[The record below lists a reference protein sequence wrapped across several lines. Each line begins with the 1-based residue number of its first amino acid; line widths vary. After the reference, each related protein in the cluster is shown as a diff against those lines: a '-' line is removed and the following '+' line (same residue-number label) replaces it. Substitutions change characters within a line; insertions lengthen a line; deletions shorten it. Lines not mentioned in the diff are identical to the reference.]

1 MSHVR
6 IERLGT
12 GDREEDRAERKER
25 AKPVIAEKPRPVQR
39 IERREDDRVSDN
51 VRHAEHRQRR
61 KPQNHDGP
69 EHHADA
75 GRAPALRDEHADQN
89 HDSDRHH
96 DRVEYMR
103 GDAESFDGAEHRD
116 GRRNHAVAIEQGGS
130 EQSHRDQRAA
140 PARGRLRP
148 DQRDEREN
156 TALALVVGAQHEQE
170 VLHRHDQNQRP
181 HDQRE
186 DAEHVGRGYRNLVRA

>member
-1 MSHVR
+1 MCGTPSTASAVNHR
-6 IERLGT
+6 ITT
-12 GDREEDRAERKER
+12 G
-25 AKPVIAEKPRPVQR
+25 PNTMP
-39 IERREDDRVSDN
+39 
-51 VRHAEHRQRR
+51 
-61 KPQNHDGP
+61 
-69 EHHADA
+69 
-75 GRAPALRDEHADQN
+75 PALRHEHADKN
-89 HDSDRHH
+89 HDRDRHH
-96 DRVEYMR
+96 DGVEDMR

-116 GRRNHAVAIEQGGS
+116 CRRNHAIAIEQGGA

-140 PARGRLRP
+140 PVYGGLRP

-186 DAEHVGRGYRNLVRA
+186 DAEHVRRGHRNLVRARKALPQGVQRTRPDVAVDDPKRRQDQEGNS